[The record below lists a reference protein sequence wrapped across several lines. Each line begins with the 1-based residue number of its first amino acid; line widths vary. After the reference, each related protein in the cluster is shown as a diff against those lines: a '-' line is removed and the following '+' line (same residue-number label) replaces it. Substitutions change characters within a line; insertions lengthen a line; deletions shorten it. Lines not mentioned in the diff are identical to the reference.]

1 MVCLPENPGEESISL
16 LLNAGRAALA
26 LKGSP
31 RFVVVQHGWG
41 GGGFARTLHL
51 ENSSVATCVV
61 NVPVSHP
68 QAVEWIV
75 AEALAAN
82 GFTEVHFTGD
92 GRRLEPRLKLAEFS
106 PPQIKPEISV
116 GPEDVLLVTGG
127 GKGIAAECAL
137 AFARETG
144 VKLALIGRSDP
155 KSDKEL
161 ANNLARIAAAGSA
174 FRLRARGCDG
184 RGSRA
189 RGGRRESNAI
199 SARSRRFST
208 ARA

>member
-1 MVCLPENPGEESISL
+1 L
-16 LLNAGRAALA
+16 
-26 LKGSP
+26 
-31 RFVVVQHGWG
+31 VVVQHGWG

-51 ENSSVATCVV
+51 ENSSVAACVV
-61 NVPVSHP
+61 NVPAPHP

-75 AEALAAN
+75 AEALAAHE
-82 GFTEVHFTGD
+82 FTEVHFTGD
-92 GRRLEPRLKLAEFS
+92 GRRLEPRLKVAEFS
-106 PPQIKPEISV
+106 PPQIKAEFPA

-161 ANNLARIAAAGSA
+161 AENLSRMAAAGVRSS
-174 FRLRARGCDG
+174 RVRRCDG

-189 RGGRRESNAI
+189 GGGRQDRTQSRPGHGDSPRRGSEHAAI
-199 SARSRRFST
+199 DQ
-208 ARA
+208 RAG